1 MGLAE
6 DAINRAL
13 ERESWAREKLAAHAG
28 RAVRLTVGP
37 IDRAFAIGADGRLSA
52 AEAAPDLTLTIS
64 PVRLPALLGA
74 PERWTEL
81 VAAKG
86 DAALAATLAELALTL
101 PWFVEQMLARA
112 LGPIAGQQVADMGR
126 RLLALPGYAAQRF
139 GESLARYLADEA
151 RLAVGAAEARAF
163 AVDVAATAARVDAL
177 AARVDALAATARS
190 SRPK

>member
-1 MGLAE
+1 MSLAE

-28 RAVRLTVGP
+28 RAVRLTSGP

-52 AEAAPDLTLTIS
+52 TQATPDLTLTIS
-64 PVRLPALLGA
+64 PLGLPALLGA

-81 VAAKG
+81 VAVEG

-101 PWFVEQMLARA
+101 PWFIEQMFARA
-112 LGPIAGQQVADMGR
+112 LGPIVGQQVADTGR

-151 RLAVGAAEARAF
+151 RLALGAAEARAF

-177 AARVDALAATARS
+177 AVRIDALAGA
-190 SRPK
+190 SRREAPA